1 MKRIILTSFLLLLNL
16 ILFCQ
21 NNKIELIPK
30 IGCSMNSVYDPSSW
44 TYKFSPLLFGFDS
57 SKKFTER
64 IGVNVE
70 LYFIRKGTHS
80 KKNDDGQQYQN
91 YEFDYLI
98 FSPQFTY
105 NLFPKFKLDASVGP
119 YLGYA
124 ISARASFEASD
135 NFEDYK
141 HDQFKDFD
149 FGLDISFRKYFNI
162 SNRTFVIQP
171 KFQLGLITFSY
182 TKHISFQLSLGMI
195 LNKN

>member
-1 MKRIILTSFLLLLNL
+1 MPTAAFLFLSLT
-16 ILFCQ
+16 LFCQ
-21 NNKIELIPK
+21 NNKIEFIPK

-57 SKKFTER
+57 SKKFTEK
-64 IGVNVE
+64 IGVNAE

-80 KKNDDGQQYQN
+80 KKNSDGQRYQN

-105 NLFPKFKLDASVGP
+105 NIYQKFRLDASVGP

-124 ISARASFEASD
+124 ISAEAKFYPD
-135 NFEDYK
+135 DEFTDYK
-141 HDQFKDFD
+141 PDQFKDFD
-149 FGLDISFRKYFNI
+149 FGLDVSFRKYFNI

-182 TKHISFQLSLGMI
+182 TKHISFQLSVGML
-195 LNKN
+195 LNKS